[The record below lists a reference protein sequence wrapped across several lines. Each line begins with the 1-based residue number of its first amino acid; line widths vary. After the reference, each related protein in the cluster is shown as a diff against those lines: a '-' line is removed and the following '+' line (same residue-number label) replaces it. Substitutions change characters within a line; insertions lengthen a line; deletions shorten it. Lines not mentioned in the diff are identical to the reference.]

1 MAINV
6 YFVRHGQTYLNL
18 YNRMQGW
25 ADGPL
30 TPKGEEDAKRVGRS
44 LAPIQFDYVFCSD
57 LARTVSTTRFLLA
70 EHPGNNPTPIPEPA
84 FREEF
89 FGYFEGEDGQH
100 FADFLG
106 GPDGYH
112 SFAEMVAGWGPDKL
126 KDKIAAADNY
136 GTAEDH
142 VAFWKRVDKG
152 FDRLR
157 ALPDGSEVLVVS
169 HGATIRSIVQ
179 RYSDA
184 YDPGDSPR
192 NGSITKLT
200 LDKNNTTVD
209 FYNKLELPE

>member
-1 MAINV
+1 MAISV

-25 ADGPL
+25 SDAPL
-30 TPKGEEDAKRVGRS
+30 TPKGQADAKRVGKA

-57 LARTVSTTRFLLA
+57 LARTVATTRLLLA
-70 EHPGNNPTPIPEPA
+70 EHPGNNPQPIPEPA

-89 FGYFEGEDGQH
+89 FGYFEGANGQQ

-106 GPDGYH
+106 GAEGYH
-112 SFAEMVAGWGPDKL
+112 SFAEMVAGWGADKL
-126 KDKIAAADNY
+126 KDKIAAADQY

-142 VAFWKRVDKG
+142 VAFWKRVDQG

-157 ALPDGSEVLVVS
+157 ALPDGANVLVVS

-179 RYSDA
+179 RYSDT

-200 LDKNNTTVD
+200 LNPDATTVD
-209 FYNKLELPE
+209 FYNKLELP